1 MPNPSQ
7 RLILIRNSLK
17 QLEEMKKGMIF
28 ALG

>member
-1 MPNPSQ
+1 MPNLPQ
-7 RLILIRNSLK
+7 TLILIRNLLK